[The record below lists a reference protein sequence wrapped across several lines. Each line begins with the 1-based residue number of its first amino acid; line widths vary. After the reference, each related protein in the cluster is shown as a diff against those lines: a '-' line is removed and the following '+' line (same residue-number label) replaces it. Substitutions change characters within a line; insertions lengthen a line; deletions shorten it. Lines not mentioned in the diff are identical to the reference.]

1 MNMMTIHIRRAAM
14 AAAVICACAAPLS
27 AQAPEVERPTIPG
40 WSFTPG
46 VTAGVVYDNN
56 VSLSDAPASTGRT
69 PSDQLFMVQ
78 PSGRIEFNGPRTVF
92 ASGYRGSFRRYVEL
106 DQLNN
111 FEQRADVS
119 LRRLATP
126 RLTFMLNNS
135 FSDVPTTDDVE
146 LNGVPFSRTGT
157 RTNAFA
163 ASLAARLTKFSDLN
177 VRYEN
182 TWVTF
187 DQAPGVNTFLTEGV
201 LNGVRANLTRR
212 LSERLTAG
220 GEYALRLAN
229 MNEGTQQ
236 LTFQDVGGNISYAL
250 GQLTSLSVSGGLSH
264 LNDRT
269 ALDDDRIG
277 PYIRTA
283 LTHQMPRATAGVSF
297 ERAFAP
303 TFGFGGASA
312 SQELSGFVTMPLHR
326 NRLYVQ
332 SRGTWRRTDPL
343 IEESL
348 QIDTLRLSATL
359 GYSANRWLRGEAFY
373 DYSRQD
379 SIVTGGEIDR
389 HRVGAQFVISQPMR
403 IR

>member
-1 MNMMTIHIRRAAM
+1 MLTIHIQRTAVT
-14 AAAVICACAAPLS
+14 AAVICACAAPLA
-27 AQAPEVERPTIPG
+27 AQSQEVATPTIPG

-69 PSDQLFMVQ
+69 PSDQLWMVQ
-78 PSGRIEFNGPRTVF
+78 PSGRLEFNGPRTVF
-92 ASGYRGSFRRYVEL
+92 AGGYRGAFRRYAEL
-106 DQLNN
+106 NQLNN
-111 FEQRADVS
+111 FEQRAEVS

-126 RLTFMLNNS
+126 RVTFMLNNS
-135 FSDVPTTDDVE
+135 FADVPTTDDVE
-146 LNGVPFSRTGT
+146 LNGVSFSRTGT

-163 ASLAARLTKFSDLN
+163 ASLSARLTKFSDLA

-187 DQAPGVNTFLTEGV
+187 DQAPDVRTVFTEGV
-201 LNGVRANLTRR
+201 LNGVRAELTRR

-220 GEYALRLAN
+220 GEYAIRLAS
-229 MNEGTQQ
+229 MDEGTRQ
-236 LTFQDVGGNISYAL
+236 LTFQDVGGNVRYAIGL
-250 GQLTSLSVSGGLSH
+250 LTSLSVSGGLSH

-269 ALDDDRIG
+269 TLDDDRIG
-277 PYIRTA
+277 PYIRAA
-283 LTHQMPRATAGVSF
+283 LTHQMERATAGVSF

-303 TFGFGGASA
+303 SFGFGGSSA
-312 SQELSGFVTMPLHR
+312 SEQLTGFITMPFNR

-332 SRGTWRRTDPL
+332 TRGTWRRTDPL

-348 QIDTLRLSATL
+348 QFDTLRLSATL
-359 GYSANRWLRGEAFY
+359 GYAATRWLRGETFY

-379 SIVTGGEIDR
+379 SIITGGEIDR